1 MEYKSEEELFNSL
14 RGAFNVKLR
23 LIKGNY
29 SYIKMIDIWNY
40 LKLDKWIKTKNLSI
54 SEMVND
60 IIDVDIEEGLAMKKE
75 LPQNLVDLAKKL
87 TV

>member
-23 LIKGNY
+23 LIKNHY
-29 SYIKMIDIWNY
+29 SYIKIIDIWNY
-40 LKLDKWIKTKNLSI
+40 LKINKWIKTKNLSI

-60 IIDVDIEEGLAMKKE
+60 IINVDIEKVDKYLKE
-75 LPQNLVDLAKKL
+75 SIKNTDRRISIQK
-87 TV
+87 